1 MNLPKYMHT
10 KQKSCKIYKDH
21 GTGQEPERKRGS
33 NIVIIFAEIGLSG
46 PAAHVPLTMPILYL
60 LLTFSLS
67 GAVIIGNVSDS
78 CVHVRHCIVH
88 FMML

>member
-1 MNLPKYMHT
+1 M
-10 KQKSCKIYKDH
+10 
-21 GTGQEPERKRGS
+21 
-33 NIVIIFAEIGLSG
+33 IIFAEIGLSG

-78 CVHVRHCIVH
+78 RIHVRHCIVH
-88 FMML
+88 FMTL